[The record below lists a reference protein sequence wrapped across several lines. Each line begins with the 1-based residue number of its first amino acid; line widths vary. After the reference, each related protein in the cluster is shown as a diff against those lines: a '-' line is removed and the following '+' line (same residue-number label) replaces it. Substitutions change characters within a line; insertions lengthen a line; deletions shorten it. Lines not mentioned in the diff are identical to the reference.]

1 MAEGFRSSNPT
12 NRRPS
17 KRSNEGHS
25 VSSSEIQQILQ
36 LHAKGDLDDP
46 LATYRDLYVRGS
58 RDLGVLINLAQ
69 LELAADHPD
78 QAARHGQAFVAKKAD
93 FAPAWLLLGVAQRRL
108 GRRRAAIQ
116 SLRHAVTLD
125 PHQHG
130 AWVSLSVVLH
140 DSGELDA
147 ALEACQTALRLDR
160 ESAAAW
166 TNLSM
171 VHLSLAQVDEARSA
185 AEEAIRLDPQLPEG
199 HLNLGN
205 ALHAQECWAEAIA
218 AFRQALA
225 LKHDLVPALSSL
237 GNALR
242 ANDQLDEALAAFD
255 QAIALNPNYFQAHS
269 NRAITLRAL
278 GRSEEGLISCQTA
291 LKLAPES
298 ADVHSNH
305 GVLLHEL
312 ALMKQSEH
320 AYRRAIALDPEHCE
334 AQFSLSMLLLQQGIY
349 KEGWQRYEW
358 RFAHNAR
365 HPIVQVI
372 PDVSHWPGPEDDPV
386 EELVLLHEQGLGDS
400 FQFLRFAPLLRPY
413 AHRLLFCAPK
423 PLESL
428 VASSELVDAVLPL
441 KVSADQLQVGAR
453 TLPLMSVPGILGLE
467 AEQFAA
473 AVPYFPVDQ
482 ERCHLWQQRLQ
493 IGASS
498 SERFLI
504 ALNWQGNPDHEKTTS
519 RGRSIPLEALAP
531 LASLPEVRFVSLQ
544 KGFGSEQLQSCSFRD
559 RFVACQ
565 PQVDEAWDFE
575 DAAALMH
582 CADLTISSDTS
593 AAHLAGAIGARL
605 WILLKHVPE
614 WRWGLSGSTTPWYPT
629 ARLFRQA
636 QADDW
641 SAPVE
646 EIRAALIAG
655 ILS

>member
-1 MAEGFRSSNPT
+1 MAEGFRSSKSSG
-12 NRRPS
+12 RRS
-17 KRSNEGHS
+17 SSSSDLGKS
-25 VSSSEIQQILQ
+25 VSTSEIQQVLEA
-36 LHAKGDLDDP
+36 HAKNRLDDP
-46 LATYRDLYVRGS
+46 LAVYRDLHDRGS

-78 QAARHGQAFVAKKAD
+78 QAVRHAQAVVARNAD
-93 FAPAWLLLGVAQRRL
+93 FAPAWLVLGVAQRRL
-108 GRRRAAIQ
+108 GQLNAAIQ
-116 SLRHAVTLD
+116 SLRQVVKLD
-125 PHQHG
+125 PHQLG
-130 AWVSLSVVLH
+130 AWVSLSVALH
-140 DSGELDA
+140 DTGELVA
-147 ALEACQTALRLDR
+147 ALQACQTALQLDP
-160 ESAAAW
+160 SSPAAW
-166 TNLSM
+166 TNASM
-171 VHLSLAQVDEARSA
+171 VQLSLAQVDEARSA
-185 AEEAIRLDPQLPEG
+185 AEEAIRLDPRLAEG

-205 ALHAQECWAEAIA
+205 ALHAQEAWDEAIN

-225 LKHDLVPALSSL
+225 LKPDLVPALSSL

-242 ANDQLDEALAAFD
+242 ASDQLDAALAAFD
-255 QAIALNPNYFQAHS
+255 QAIDLKPNYFQAHS

-278 GRSEEGLISCQTA
+278 GRSEEGLTSCQRA
-291 LKLAPES
+291 LELAPES

-312 ALMKQSEH
+312 GLLKQSEH
-320 AYRRAIALDPEHCE
+320 AYRRAIALAPKHCE

-349 KEGWQRYEW
+349 REGWQRYEW

-365 HPIVQVI
+365 HPIIQMVS
-372 PDVSHWPGPEDDPV
+372 DVPQWPGPEDSPV
-386 EELVLLHEQGLGDS
+386 QELVLLHEQGLGDS

-413 AHRLLFCAPK
+413 APRLLFCAPK
-423 PLESL
+423 PLESII
-428 VASSELVDAVLPL
+428 ASSELVDAVLPL
-441 KVSADQLQVGAR
+441 KVSADQLHVGAR
-453 TLPLMSVPGILGLE
+453 TLPLMSVPGILGLR

-473 AVPYFPVDQ
+473 AVPYFPLDQ
-482 ERCHLWQQRLQ
+482 ERCEFWQQRLQ

-498 SERFLI
+498 GEGLLI

-531 LASLPEVRFVSLQ
+531 LASLPQVRFVSLQ
-544 KGFGSEQLQSCSFRD
+544 KGFGSEQLESCSFRD
-559 RFVACQ
+559 RFVTCQ
-565 PQVDEAWDFE
+565 SQVDEAWDFE

-605 WILLKHVPE
+605 WILLKRVPE

-629 ARLFRQA
+629 ARLFRQT
-636 QADDW
+636 QPDDW

-646 EIRAALIAG
+646 QIRAALLAG